1 MRIYVIYSWLATVI
15 CNALVKLKG
24 QTSYAI
30 FTRAQVKNGMYH
42 VTYIYIEAYTV
53 YLVAD
58 KEGSV
63 MPSIKTSSNDT
74 V

>member
-1 MRIYVIYSWLATVI
+1 MQSL
-15 CNALVKLKG
+15 LVPKLKMACI
-24 QTSYAI
+24 TSL
-30 FTRAQVKNGMYH
+30 
-42 VTYIYIEAYTV
+42 TYMYIEAYTV
-53 YLVAD
+53 YLAAD